1 MTRQIKKKPS
11 KKAFSLFSHFSQ
23 SAEQRQRRR
32 RGTIHQFLAE
42 TNNSSRAHRSYYR
55 NPWGIFFPVKPQWSF
70 GNRWEEKN
78 VRRDWQLSPALDS
91 AAPVCTVVSRREI
104 NHQIIFAC
112 LLHPDFWVA
121 RQLKWFFCFAEKS
134 LPTSAV
140 KSSSSAT
147 SQTEKSFLLLCYLL
161 ASLCWVIC
169 RDVREG
175 Q

>member
-121 RQLKWFFCFAEKS
+121 RQLKWFFALLKS
-134 LPTSAV
+134 LC
-140 KSSSSAT
+140 
-147 SQTEKSFLLLCYLL
+147 LLLLSSRHHRLQVKQKKVFCY
-161 ASLCWVIC
+161 SVTF
-169 RDVREG
+169 
-175 Q
+175 